1 VIHIFTKKKDGKEI
15 FYIKNERHVDYWADQ
30 IAPVMLV
37 VRSSSGLIRWME
49 IRDILRKER
58 AQKKKT
64 KQIEFVGERL
74 DSQSI
79 TKWRDVLL
87 SKDTKL

>member
-1 VIHIFTKKKDGKEI
+1 
-15 FYIKNERHVDYWADQ
+15 
-30 IAPVMLV
+30 
-37 VRSSSGLIRWME
+37 ME